1 MSFSKKGVCLPTS
14 MAADT
19 FKQRILKENKL
30 GMTPADQRSSIE
42 IINPEIKRGCIKHV
56 LFDFDGT
63 ISLIREGWQQVMIPM
78 LVRRLL
84 ELKTGETE
92 QQLHAIVED
101 FVAETTGKQTIY
113 QMIGLADMIRDRGGN
128 PEDPLVYKKEY
139 LDLLWDRIKDRI
151 EALKTGKVQPE
162 QMVVRGS
169 YRLLDLLKARGV
181 RMYVASGTDEP
192 FVKNESAL
200 VKVNHYFDG
209 IYGAQDDYK
218 KHSKK
223 IVIERLLREN
233 QVPGES
239 LLTFGDGYVE
249 IENTKEVGGIAVG
262 LATNEQTGEGID
274 EWKRERLIKAG
285 ADIIIPEF
293 SCAETL
299 IDYLFGD
306 IDRVD

>member
-1 MSFSKKGVCLPTS
+1 
-14 MAADT
+14 
-19 FKQRILKENKL
+19 
-30 GMTPADQRSSIE
+30 MTTTDQGCSIE
-42 IINPEIKRGCIKHV
+42 IINPSIKRGCFKHV

-84 ELKTGETE
+84 ALKTEETKE
-92 QQLHAIVED
+92 QLNAIVED

-113 QMIGLADMIRDRGGN
+113 QMIGLADMIRERGGT
-128 PEDPLVYKKEY
+128 PEDPMVYKKEY
-139 LDLLWDRIKDRI
+139 LDLLWERIKDRI
-151 EALKTGKVQPE
+151 QALESGAATPE

-169 YRLLDLLKARGV
+169 YHLLDLLKARGV

-200 VKVNHYFDG
+200 VKVSHYFDG
-209 IYGAQDDYK
+209 VYGAQDDYK

-249 IENTKEVGGIAVG
+249 IENTKEVGGVAVG

-274 EWKRERLIKAG
+274 EWKRDRLIKAG

-293 SCAETL
+293 SCADTL
-299 IDYLFGD
+299 ISYLFGD
-306 IDRVD
+306 IDQVS